1 MRDNYTAIES
11 DEAGTPQQATYGAS
25 SGGSRES
32 GPSEW
37 GFAKKLKESAHPV
50 ALLFFI
56 IFRLGTIVVYVLGN
70 LFIGIITHKNQ
81 FVLQFISIIILAS
94 ADFWNIKNI
103 AGRLLV
109 GLRWWNEIQVKDAS
123 QGTFENVWVFE
134 TANPNRYINPIDSNV
149 FWSLLYGQP
158 AVWIVLGIFALL
170 KLLFL
175 YLLLILI
182 CICLSLTNA
191 VAFTRCDKFGK
202 ANSLA
207 TGIMARATGNIL
219 SRLNPFS

>member
-1 MRDNYTAIES
+1 MSDNYTAIES
-11 DEAGTPQQATYGAS
+11 DEISTPQPDSHNVRNEGTREN
-25 SGGSRES
+25 GS
-32 GPSEW
+32 SEW
-37 GFAKKLKESAHPV
+37 GFARKLKESAHPV

-70 LFIGIITHKNQ
+70 VFIGIVTHKNQ

-109 GLRWWNEIQVKDAS
+109 GLRWWNEIQVKNPS

-134 TANPNRYINPIDSNV
+134 TADPNRYINPIDSNV
-149 FWSLLYGQP
+149 FWGLLYGQP
-158 AVWIVLGIFALL
+158 VVWIVLGILALL